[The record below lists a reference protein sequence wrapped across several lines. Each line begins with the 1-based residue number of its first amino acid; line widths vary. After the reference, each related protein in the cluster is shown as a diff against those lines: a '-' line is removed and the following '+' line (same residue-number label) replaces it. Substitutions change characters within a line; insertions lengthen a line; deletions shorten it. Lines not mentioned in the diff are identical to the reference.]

1 MFLPTSTLEKFQIAQ
16 LGDVNLRTIH
26 EDRDANECLNPET
39 SATNAV
45 GSFANIFFFHT
56 KYDLWRLADNS
67 AEISTWGLLRVDL
80 ETNVH

>member
-1 MFLPTSTLEKFQIAQ
+1 MSLPPWCLKKTKLKSVFLPTSTLEKFQIAQ

-56 KYDLWRLADNS
+56 KYM
-67 AEISTWGLLRVDL
+67 IC
-80 ETNVH
+80 NV

>member
-1 MFLPTSTLEKFQIAQ
+1 MSLPPWCLKKTKLKSVFLHTSTLEKFQIAQ

-26 EDRDANECLNPET
+26 EDRDANGCLNPET

-56 KYDLWRLADNS
+56 TYAL
-67 AEISTWGLLRVDL
+67 
-80 ETNVH
+80 